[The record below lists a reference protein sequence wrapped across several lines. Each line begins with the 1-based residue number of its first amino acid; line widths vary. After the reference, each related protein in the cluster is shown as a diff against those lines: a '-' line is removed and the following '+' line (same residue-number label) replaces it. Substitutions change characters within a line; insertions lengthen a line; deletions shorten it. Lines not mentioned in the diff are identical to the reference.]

1 MSLAGAWERADANI
15 PRGAIQLPWRR
26 PSGPQGQLAS
36 PEPWSYNR
44 PMDAPAIKVTCECG
58 EFRSLPYGE
67 QWKCETCG
75 RRWNTEQIP
84 AEEYRAL
91 SDAIKRYQRQSILF
105 AAVMLAIF
113 IPLVVIVDVRLGVTG
128 LILFFAW
135 ALLVRPRQRRRLLD
149 KVRSGPRWQL
159 SPE

>member
-1 MSLAGAWERADANI
+1 ME
-15 PRGAIQLPWRR
+15 
-26 PSGPQGQLAS
+26 
-36 PEPWSYNR
+36 
-44 PMDAPAIKVTCECG
+44 APAIKVTCECG

-91 SDAIKRYQRQSILF
+91 SDAIKRYQRQSVLF

-113 IPLVVIVDVRLGVTG
+113 IPLVVLVDVRLGVTG

-135 ALLVRPRQRRRLLD
+135 AFLVRPRMRRRLLD